1 MRAKELWRFA
11 PRLHMRTGPEPAVV
25 APREL
30 MPPGL
35 EKKMCAAFERARAE
49 QIEAQIPEEAAREA
63 RDPRTRANSA
73 AFLMLDGERR
83 AIGAR
88 LCRPY
93 WRRRD
98 RYRDLILITRLIDLE
113 SEHLAGRVGLRD
125 SPSAPHGGS
134 PPRNGDTPAA
144 WTQPWGSGPM
154 VEVVTMF
161 IFYRDQRDRLAR
173 RLSARTRAR
182 AAGEGARHWNR
193 ISSRFQ
199 RAIGEW
205 RLELEPEPVGA
216 PKPKRQ
222 EAQPRWAQ
230 LAGEESTTERARPW
244 AGPRLPRA
252 AAIAATAFVAA
263 GVTAILV
270 ATHGGGPSDSAS
282 AQSGA
287 VASAPGLSLAALGHI
302 SREPRPAQAHGAG
315 HRAHHRSTA
324 HEQTQSDKGAV
335 ASAAPQAGGRTALT
349 ASKVPPPPPPPAPQ
363 AAPAPAPTSAP
374 APQPQPAPNPKPDPV
389 HSLPTP
395 VQSLPKPGSGSG
407 G

>member
-25 APREL
+25 APGEL
-30 MPPGL
+30 MPAEL
-35 EKKMCAAFERARAE
+35 ERKMSAAFERARAE

-83 AIGAR
+83 AVGAR

-98 RYRDLILITRLIDLE
+98 RYRDLILITRLIHLE

-125 SPSAPHGGS
+125 SPSAPRGGS

-154 VEVVTMF
+154 VEVVTTF

-173 RLSARTRAR
+173 RLPARTRAR

-216 PKPKRQ
+216 PEPERQ
-222 EAQPRWAQ
+222 EAQPLWTQ

-244 AGPRLPRA
+244 ASLRFRRA
-252 AAIAATAFVAA
+252 AVVATLAVAA
-263 GVTAILV
+263 VGVGVLV
-270 ATHGGGPSDSAS
+270 AGTHIRGPSDSAS

-287 VASAPGLSLAALGHI
+287 VASAPALSLAALGHI
-302 SREPRPAQAHGAG
+302 SREPRPARGPG
-315 HRAHHRSTA
+315 
-324 HEQTQSDKGAV
+324 
-335 ASAAPQAGGRTALT
+335 AGGRAIHRSKAHERPHSEVSAAQPASGSAGGRNALT